1 LLGDGVLVQN
11 ANPQAGSIEE
21 YATTVK
27 DYIRER
33 LPADA
38 DLISLIFEDIEIYHY
53 LRKLGSD

>member
-1 LLGDGVLVQN
+1 VLVQN